1 MGPQARARSSHHRA
15 AAGSGAR
22 ALGLCQLRRAFPSCP
37 LLAPERTSARPLSL
51 VAIGAYPPALRSST
65 HEARDHP
72 DHRAGGSPLSTACL
86 IDTETTG
93 FDEPDV
99 IELAWMGPLH
109 VFSPPDAGIEKMR
122 FRPRK
127 PISLGA
133 MAVHHILD
141 EDLAGEPE
149 WPGSWTPPADYI
161 VAHSVD
167 YDWKAIGQPNVKRIC
182 TLALSRR
189 LWPDLDSHSLSA
201 LTYHFTDRREAR
213 ELLKGAH
220 GAATDVELC
229 CRVLCQILRAM
240 PK

>member
-1 MGPQARARSSHHRA
+1 
-15 AAGSGAR
+15 
-22 ALGLCQLRRAFPSCP
+22 
-37 LLAPERTSARPLSL
+37 
-51 VAIGAYPPALRSST
+51 
-65 HEARDHP
+65 
-72 DHRAGGSPLSTACL
+72 L

-240 PK
+240 PKVASWDRLWDASERARVPTHLDFGKYGPKSDWAKAHNQPKGMPIADLPHLDSNYLWWLLSGKCDQVNDDPYLAKALRGEAA